1 MQPEH
6 QPQPDTQRRQFG
18 RREDARAAIALLQG
32 GQSVAC
38 TVENISEAG
47 ALVAFPN
54 GPIPA
59 RSFRLTIDGAP
70 ITMVC
75 EPRHSQEARVGV
87 KFLNQSDGVRLMA
100 FLHPMPPSNSAE
112 IIAPSLDRPSTIAT
126 HSSNR
131 DLRQQVLSSL
141 AERVAAEP
149 VNAAGSNGQTLPQQI
164 LSRLANLARPRT
176 PAEPSPARSA
186 PLAVDD
192 PPQHAARPEPS
203 PAVVLTD
210 EMTRGYQPKRS
221 RRNGIKGKSAGG
233 IG

>member
-1 MQPEH
+1 MQPEQ

-18 RREDARAAIALLQG
+18 RRDDARAATALLQG

-38 TVENISEAG
+38 TVENISEGG

-54 GPIPA
+54 APVPA
-59 RSFRLTIDGAP
+59 RSFRLTIDGVP
-70 ITMVC
+70 VTMVC
-75 EPRHSQEARVGV
+75 DPRHSKDNRVGV
-87 KFLNQSDGVRLMA
+87 KFMNQSDGVRLMA
-100 FLHPMPPSNSAE
+100 FLHPMPPSNSPEGA
-112 IIAPSLDRPSTIAT
+112 ATHLGRPNTIAT

-141 AERVAAEP
+141 AERAAAEP
-149 VNAAGSNGQTLPQQI
+149 VIAAETGGQTLPQQI
-164 LSRLANLARPRT
+164 LSRLTHLAKRHA
-176 PAEPSPARSA
+176 PAAPSPERNL
-186 PLAVDD
+186 PLPVDD
-192 PPQHAARPEPS
+192 PPQHPARAEHP